1 MLGLGELIFVLVI
14 VVQGVAAIAAA
25 AQKKKKRAAARAEEI
40 AAEEGRGATSTRSFV
55 SSSQKQAQA
64 QLASQE
70 NVQIAR
76 KRELA
81 LQKRLA
87 NKELKQEK
95 RQAKLNQLRQVM
107 ESSTGVSMKDAM
119 SMMGISVATA
129 DASGR
134 SRSTQ
139 ASRSGNANLGT
150 RPVPVMVPAS
160 SRPPAPRRAIDE
172 VPVSSI
178 HAPGRK
184 AKPSPFTS
192 GNGGAAMNR
201 SQGQRAQQRAGLS
214 LRGTLRNRRALR
226 QAFVLKTLLEPP
238 VALRDDPETVG

>member
-64 QLASQE
+64 QLASQ
-70 NVQIAR
+70 
-76 KRELA
+76 RELA